1 MGRGGGWGVAT
12 NGLGGAKAG
21 DAGRCVGEECAVLE
35 EDLSTLDGRK
45 VKAGERSAA
54 GRIVEAGGF
63 LS

>member
-12 NGLGGAKAG
+12 NGLDGAKAG

-45 VKAGERSAA
+45 VKAGERSVA
-54 GRIVEAGGF
+54 G
-63 LS
+63 